1 MATLVDTRVLS
12 HAARSIAAVAE
23 KDIPVRATG
32 VRAPWGDEPGDKDSI
47 ALIVSAPGLTATARV
62 PLEGGTLDDDIELGL
77 DGIKKLGAAAEEIV
91 KFVKAKHKEDK
102 VEEDGAENDY
112 LATIE
117 FDDRDNRIYIYPTI
131 PATSGTIIGYRILD
145 DESKVDKSHVNT
157 ILNTKGRTK
166 VVDEHGNELTSGA
179 LILLNPSVLDKLV
192 KVSKVQSRA
201 SIQFYVNEHKAGQ
214 MRASIGNDDEVAGTA
229 LVSMV
234 VFPEKW
240 SEDKDTSDPDNV
252 VDFGA

>member
-32 VRAPWGDEPGDKDSI
+32 VNAAWGDEPGTHDSI
-47 ALIVSAPGLTATARV
+47 AFIVSAPGLTAAARV
-62 PLEGGTLDDDIELGL
+62 PLEGGSLDDDIELGL
-77 DGIKKLGAAAEEIV
+77 EGIKKLGAAAEEIV

-102 VEEDGAENDY
+102 IEEEGAENDY
-112 LATIE
+112 LATID
-117 FDDRDNRIYIYPTI
+117 FDDKDNRIYIYPTI
-131 PATSGTIIGYRILD
+131 PATSGTIIGYRLLD
-145 DESKVDKSHVNT
+145 DESQVDKAHVNS
-157 ILNTKGRTK
+157 ILNAKGRSR
-166 VVDEHGNELTSGA
+166 VVDEHGNELDSGD
-179 LILLNPSVLDKLV
+179 LLLLSPNVLDKLV
-192 KVSKVQSRA
+192 KVSRVQNRA
-201 SIQFYVNEHKAGQ
+201 AVQLYVSEHKAGP
-214 MRASIGNDDEVAGTA
+214 MRASIGADDAIAGTA

-240 SEDKDTSDPDNV
+240 TEDKDTTGPEDV